1 MPFYPFVQ
9 ILSIALSAVI
19 MFALGE
25 RAFYIGTIT
34 ILVGFMLY
42 FVEKEKLFGKK
53 KDSASEIGQ
62 NSINLHD

>member
-1 MPFYPFVQ
+1 MEGKFKSPFYPFVQ

-42 FVEKEKLFGKK
+42 FMEKGKIVWKEKRFGK
-53 KDSASEIGQ
+53 
-62 NSINLHD
+62 

>member
-1 MPFYPFVQ
+1 
-9 ILSIALSAVI
+9 

-42 FVEKEKLFGKK
+42 FVEKEDIFGKTRK
-53 KDSASEIGQ
+53 TGKEREEPKGGITPSD
-62 NSINLHD
+62 